1 MLKSVACSLSS
12 MTNCCFLM
20 KWSFV
25 TLSIRE
31 LPWTKDVRC
40 LWWEQDAGCGKGV
53 TVELQFLEA
62 QV

>member
-1 MLKSVACSLSS
+1 
-12 MTNCCFLM
+12 M